1 MIADNILFPT
11 VVLRMF
17 LWNRDC
23 KKRKSSYENGLT
35 TGGSYF
41 KTRLIYFTAFS
52 AVKGIVLA
60 TAFFYFF

>member
-1 MIADNILFPT
+1 MIADYILFPT

-17 LWNRDC
+17 LWNHDC

-41 KTRLIYFTAFS
+41 KTRLIPFTAEK
-52 AVKGIVLA
+52 AVKGINLT
-60 TAFFYFF
+60 TAYFYFF

>member
-1 MIADNILFPT
+1 
-11 VVLRMF
+11 MF

-60 TAFFYFF
+60 TAYFYFF